1 MCWSFKESEVVIDSG
16 FVAISAGSD
25 TSVHAGE
32 AWLWG
37 WSRAGGIPGEPRA
50 PCRPWTCYRLPA
62 TGLGDH
68 QVVCTIGPLLEISH
82 FKEAKYERKARM
94 RVGARSVVMRV
105 RTRSV
110 AMGKICQTRGI

>member
-1 MCWSFKESEVVIDSG
+1 MCWSFKESEVMIDSG

-25 TSVHAGE
+25 TSVRAGE
-32 AWLWG
+32 EWLWG
-37 WSRAGGIPGEPRA
+37 WSRAGGIPGEPKA